1 MKTFAYFLAIVMLIL
16 FVGVVIYRL
25 LFGSPCTMVG
35 NYCVGDGW
43 TIAGLAAT
51 ILGVSATVLG
61 ILGAFALAAWWTDLD
76 KKVHTQVDTSMN
88 VREET
93 LNKRVDDILAKQEAQ
108 INAQFQVVLTNFSD
122 RIAHDFAES
131 EQVVGAISRE
141 IIRLRKE
148 YEDINRMADNARK
161 IAIDAATFG
170 NPWVVEPWALNAVH
184 EHGMV
189 DVAVKMV
196 DKYLE
201 YIEGFLSATMAEKGP
216 YMSSLTKSGAPSSSF
231 PWFWDNVTRW
241 QKEVN
246 SFSSEHPE
254 IVKQV
259 NDKVES
265 YQKRIDEAR
274 QNATQ

>member
-1 MKTFAYFLAIVMLIL
+1 
-16 FVGVVIYRL
+16 
-25 LFGSPCTMVG
+25 MVG

-76 KKVHTQVDTSMN
+76 KKVRTQVDTSMN
-88 VREET
+88 VREVT
-93 LNKRVDDILAKQEAQ
+93 LNKRVDDILAKQEAI
-108 INAQFQVVLTNFSD
+108 INAQLQVVLTNFSD

-131 EQVVGAISRE
+131 EQVIKVLDAE
-141 IIRLRKE
+141 IRSLRSE
-148 YEDINRMADNARK
+148 YEGVNKMADNARK

-170 NPWVVEPWALNAVH
+170 NPWDVEPWALNAVH

-189 DVAVKMV
+189 DVAVRMV
-196 DKYLE
+196 DKYLI
-201 YIEGFLSATMAEKGP
+201 YVQGFLSSTVAEKGK
-216 YMSSLTKSGAPSSSF
+216 YMFDLKANGAPSASF
-231 PWFWDNVTRW
+231 PYFWDNVIRW
-241 QKEVN
+241 QQEVN
-246 SFSSEHPE
+246 SFSTEHPE
-254 IVKQV
+254 TVRQINK
-259 NDKVES
+259 KIES